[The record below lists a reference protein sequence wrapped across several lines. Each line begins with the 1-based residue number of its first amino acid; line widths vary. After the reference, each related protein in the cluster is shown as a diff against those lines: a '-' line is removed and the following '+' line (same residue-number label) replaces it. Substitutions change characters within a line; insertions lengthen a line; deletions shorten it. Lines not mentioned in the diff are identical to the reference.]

1 MRSDAILIFL
11 LLFSNA
17 CISQK
22 KAMSVNEQ
30 SSIHLFNDFINYLLT
45 TKSKKEDIG
54 DDAHLKYVLLNYV
67 FSNKPLDS
75 SNQTTIGKD
84 ELTPDQL
91 IDLKKNLND
100 FYNFLQAHEKEH
112 LAEHLTLMP
121 IRLSYDT
128 AAYKRLSNY
137 QKENTFVLYDNRF
150 PHTTLSY
157 VLFIPPIKNI
167 LASTRIWSW
176 TLQFKFGKY
185 LFKSVTGEEGYEYI
199 FSPKD

>member
-1 MRSDAILIFL
+1 MRNDAILIFL

-22 KAMSVNEQ
+22 KAMSVKEQ
-30 SSIHLFNDFINYLLT
+30 SSIHLFNDFINYLVT
-45 TKSKKEDIG
+45 TSNKKEDIA
-54 DDAHLKYVLLNYV
+54 DDAHLKYILLNYI

-75 SNQTTIGKD
+75 SNQTTIGED
-84 ELTPDQL
+84 ELTSAQL
-91 IDLKKNLND
+91 KDMKKDLND

-121 IRLSYDT
+121 IRLSHDT
-128 AAYKRLSNY
+128 FVYKRLSDY
-137 QKENTFVLYDNRF
+137 QKENTFVLYDNRT
-150 PHTTLSY
+150 PGTTLSY
-157 VLFIPPIKNI
+157 VRFIPQLKSI
-167 LASTRIWSW
+167 LTSTRIWSW

-199 FSPKD
+199 FGSKD